1 MPPVE
6 TSSPTPA
13 TGLADRRGLS
23 PASRGFVLAFLLAVM
38 VSALVSLMLRQPW
51 AGFHF
56 TAEGDTLRVS
66 TTAMDQPAV
75 VKGLRRADGGLQPLP
90 AWLAVEEPDFL
101 DHVSAYQALMQAQA
115 PLLAE
120 WRSGQARLVL
130 GDGRELPVV
139 MRTRGPGDIP
149 VIFWL
154 QLGFGLVALGIGCGI
169 WVFRPRQRV
178 VNLLLLTAAGFAT
191 GTWSASLYSSRELL
205 MDPELFRLLS
215 ILNHGGA
222 LLFDC
227 AMLALLWTYPRPL
240 GRQPVAALSLLL
252 GLLLWIADTR
262 QLTERYSEGFY
273 LWLLLIFLMAAGC
286 AWGQWR
292 LSHRDPV
299 SRMALRWLL
308 LSFLLGSGAF
318 VALQVVPLMLG
329 RTAPV
334 PQSLSSG
341 VFLIVYLGLAA
352 GISRYRLFRLEHW
365 WLAAWSW
372 LFGGILVLLVDGIA
386 VWFLRTDGWMALSLA
401 VGVAG
406 WLYFPLRQWLVE
418 RLLQRGSSTRQLQA
432 GAIRRLFDLPTDE
445 ALRAH
450 WPDVV
455 RSIFSPLAME
465 RREGDRGFAIAD
477 NGLLLC
483 LPDIEDG
490 RHVLLSY
497 CERGGRLFNRDDLAT
512 ARELYGIAR
521 HARDAL
527 LARQQGARLER
538 DRIKR
543 DLHDDLGA
551 RLLSI
556 LHGRQEA
563 GMREE
568 ARLAIRDLRQ
578 MLATLDE
585 RSVTLTEAAQLMREE
600 ASERLPRAGIA
611 LSVSWPPLSAMSGI
625 LLSARQYANLKRMVR
640 ECITNAIKHSGA
652 SRVELGMALEEDGL
666 CLTVGDDGQFD
677 PAQLDLGGR
686 GHHIIHSRVDEL
698 GGRVQWQRSAQ
709 GGCRVDIRIPVA
721 IPARTEGQEE
731 AT

>member
-1 MPPVE
+1 MLPVQPALP
-6 TSSPTPA
+6 TSTTTPDA
-13 TGLADRRGLS
+13 RQGLS

-38 VSALVSLMLRQPW
+38 VTGLVRVMLLQPW
-51 AGFHF
+51 AGFRFH
-56 TAEGDTLRVS
+56 ADGEVLLVS
-66 TTAMDQPAV
+66 TESQPQPAAV
-75 VKGLRRADGGLQPLP
+75 AGLRQSDGRLRPLP
-90 AWLAVEEPDFL
+90 SWLAVEEPDFL
-101 DHVSAYQALMQAQA
+101 DKVSAYNTLMKVQA

-120 WRSGQARLVL
+120 WQSGRARLVL
-130 GDGRELPVV
+130 QDGRELPVV
-139 MRTRGPGDIP
+139 MRPRGPLDIP
-149 VIFWL
+149 AVFWL
-154 QLGFGLVALGIGCGI
+154 QLGFGLIALGIGCGI

-178 VNLLLLTAAGFAT
+178 VNLLLLTAAGFAA

-205 MDPELFRLLS
+205 MHPDLFRLLS
-215 ILNHGGA
+215 IINHGGA

-227 AMLALLWTYPRPL
+227 AMLALLWSYPRPL
-240 GRQPVAALSLLL
+240 ARRPVAVLALLL
-252 GLLLWIADTR
+252 GLLAWVADIR
-262 QLTERYSEGFY
+262 QVTDTFSQGFY
-273 LWLLLIFLMAAGC
+273 LWLLVIFLMGAGC
-286 AWGQWR
+286 AWQQWR
-292 LSHRDPV
+292 LSRRDPV

-318 VALQVVPLMLG
+318 VALQVVPLMMG
-329 RTAPV
+329 VKTPV

-352 GISRYRLFRLEHW
+352 GISRYRLFQLEHW

-418 RLLQRGSSTRQLQA
+418 RLLQRGNSTRQLQA
-432 GAIRRLFDLPTDE
+432 GAIRHLFDLPTDE
-445 ALRAH
+445 ALCAH
-450 WPDVV
+450 WPDVI
-455 RSIFSPLAME
+455 RSIFSPLVME
-465 RREGDRGFAIAD
+465 RRDGDRDFMVTD

-483 LPDIEDG
+483 LPDVEDR
-490 RHVLLSY
+490 RHVMLSY

-521 HARDAL
+521 HAREAL
-527 LARQQGARLER
+527 AARQQGARLER

-585 RSVTLTEAAQLMREE
+585 RSVILSEAAQLMREE
-600 ASERLPRAGIA
+600 ASERLQRAGITFGIR
-611 LSVSWPPLSAMSGI
+611 LPPVQAMSGVM
-625 LLSARQYANLKRMVR
+625 LSARQYANLKRMVR

-652 SRVELGMALEEDGL
+652 SRLELAMTLEDDWL
-666 CLTVGDDGQFD
+666 CMTVSDDGSFD
-677 PAQLDLGGR
+677 PAQLELGGR

-698 GGRVQWQRSAQ
+698 GGQAEWRPSPQ
-709 GGCRVDIRIPVA
+709 GGCRVNIRIPVA
-721 IPARTEGQEE
+721 VRTEGQGE
-731 AT
+731 TT

>member
-1 MPPVE
+1 MPSYQPDPPP
-6 TSSPTPA
+6 SPAAPRTRP
-13 TGLADRRGLS
+13 GLS
-23 PASRGFVLAFLLAVM
+23 PATRGFLLAFLLALMVGGLVRVM
-38 VSALVSLMLRQPW
+38 LLQPW
-51 AGFHF
+51 AGFRFH
-56 TAEGDTLRVS
+56 TEDGLLQVSSETLAR
-66 TTAMDQPAV
+66 PAV
-75 VKGLRRADGGLQPLP
+75 VAGLRQADGEMRPLP
-90 AWLAVEEPDFL
+90 SWLAVEEPDFL
-101 DHVSAYQALMQAQA
+101 DRVSDYNVLMAAQA

-120 WRSGQARLVL
+120 WRSGEARLVL
-130 GDGRELPVV
+130 RDGRELPVV
-139 MRTRGPGDIP
+139 MRPRGPGDIP
-149 VIFWL
+149 VVFWL
-154 QLGFGLVALGIGCGI
+154 QLGFGLIALGIGCGI

-178 VNLLLLTAAGFAT
+178 VNLLLLTAVGFAA

-215 ILNHGGA
+215 VINHGGA

-227 AMLALLWTYPRPL
+227 AMLALLWSYPRPL

-252 GLLLWIADTR
+252 GLLLWVADTH
-262 QLTERYSEGFY
+262 QVTAYYSHGFY
-273 LWLLLIFLMAAGC
+273 PWLLLIFLLAAGC
-286 AWGQWR
+286 AWRQWR
-292 LSHRDPV
+292 LARRDPL

-329 RTAPV
+329 VTTPV

-386 VWFLRTDGWMALSLA
+386 VWFLRTGGWMALSLA

-418 RLLQRGSSTRQLQA
+418 RLLQRGHSTRQLQA

-455 RSIFSPLAME
+455 RSIFSPLVME
-465 RREGDRGFAIAD
+465 RRDGERDFLVAD
-477 NGLLLC
+477 NGLLLY

-490 RHVLLSY
+490 RHVMLSY
-497 CERGGRLFNRDDLAT
+497 CERGGRLFNRDDLDT

-521 HARDAL
+521 HAREAL
-527 LARQQGARLER
+527 MARQQGARLER

-556 LHGRQEA
+556 LHGRQET

-600 ASERLPRAGIA
+600 AGERLHRAGIGF
-611 LSVSWPPLSAMSGI
+611 AMSLPADLSGVV
-625 LLSARQYANLKRMVR
+625 LSARQYANLKRMVR
-640 ECITNAIKHSGA
+640 ECVTNAIKHSGA
-652 SRVELGMALEEDGL
+652 TEVRLAMTLDPERLGLSLSDNGR
-666 CLTVGDDGQFD
+666 FD
-677 PAQLDLGGR
+677 PVQLELGGR
-686 GHHIIHSRVDEL
+686 GHHIIHSRVEEL
-698 GGRVQWQRSAQ
+698 GGDVAWRRTPE
-709 GGCRVDIRIPVA
+709 GGCRVDIGLPVA
-721 IPARTEGQEE
+721 TTPPPGGHEE
-731 AT
+731 TT

>member
-1 MPPVE
+1 MTPVE
-6 TSSPTPA
+6 PESAPSAPA
-13 TGLADRRGLS
+13 LKPGLS
-23 PASRGFVLAFLLAVM
+23 PASRGFILAFLLALAVFGLVRVM
-38 VSALVSLMLRQPW
+38 LLQPW
-51 AGFHF
+51 AGFRFH
-56 TAEGDTLRVS
+56 ADVDVLLVSSETLAR
-66 TTAMDQPAV
+66 PAAV
-75 VKGLRRADGGLQPLP
+75 AGLRQADGNLRPLP
-90 AWLAVEEPDFL
+90 SWLIVEEPDFL
-101 DHVSAYQALMQAQA
+101 DRISDYNALMHVQT

-120 WRSGQARLVL
+120 WRSGQAKLVL
-130 GDGRELPVV
+130 QDGRELPVV
-139 MRTRGPGDIP
+139 MRPRGPRDIP

-154 QLGFGLVALGIGCGI
+154 QLGFGLIALGIGCGI
-169 WVFRPRQRV
+169 WVFRPHQRV
-178 VNLLLLTAAGFAT
+178 VNLLLLTAAGFAA
-191 GTWSASLYSSRELL
+191 GTWSASIYSSRELL
-205 MDPELFRLLS
+205 MEPELFRLLS
-215 ILNHGGA
+215 IINHGGA

-227 AMLALLWTYPRPL
+227 AMLALLWSYPRPL
-240 GRQPVAALSLLL
+240 GRQPVAALALLL
-252 GLLLWIADTR
+252 GLIAWVADIRQVADTF
-262 QLTERYSEGFY
+262 SGGFY
-273 LWLLLIFLMAAGC
+273 LWLLVIFLMAAGC
-286 AWGQWR
+286 AWQQWR
-292 LSHRDPV
+292 LSRRDPV

-329 RTAPV
+329 VTTPV

-418 RLLQRGSSTRQLQA
+418 RLLQRGNVTRQLQA

-445 ALRAH
+445 ALCAH

-465 RREGDRGFAIAD
+465 RRDGERDFMVAD

-490 RHVLLSY
+490 RHVMLSY
-497 CERGGRLFNRDDLAT
+497 CERGGRLFNRDDLDT

-527 LARQQGARLER
+527 AARQQGARLER

-600 ASERLPRAGIA
+600 AAERLQRAGIGFVMP
-611 LSVSWPPLSAMSGI
+611 SRDWSGVM
-625 LLSARQYANLKRMVR
+625 LSARQYANLKRMVR

-652 SRVELGMALEEDGL
+652 SEVQLTMTLDEDWL
-666 CLTVGDDGQFD
+666 CLTVSDNGRFD
-677 PAQLDLGGR
+677 PAQLELGGR
-686 GHHIIHSRVDEL
+686 GHHIIHSRADEL
-698 GGRVQWQRSAQ
+698 GGGVEWRQAAE
-709 GGCRVDIRIPVA
+709 GGCRVEIRIPVA
-721 IPARTEGQEE
+721 VSGRTEGQGE